1 MTSSPQLG
9 LRAHKGT
16 LWDPAAEIA
25 PGQVAGNSNLKL
37 GDRPRVAPP
46 LYSPNGE
53 TYCEWAPG
61 VLHILA
67 ECGALKGE
75 GPEGPPR
82 EHRASGVSCRTRR
95 HLRAEAEGKLVS
107 LRLWARMPLG
117 PTATSLYGGKLIM
130 TAGLGPGP
138 GSGGSESGCH

>member
-1 MTSSPQLG
+1 M
-9 LRAHKGT
+9 
-16 LWDPAAEIA
+16 
-25 PGQVAGNSNLKL
+25 
-37 GDRPRVAPP
+37 
-46 LYSPNGE
+46 
-53 TYCEWAPG
+53 
-61 VLHILA
+61 LHILA

-82 EHRASGVSCRTRR
+82 EHRASGVLCRTRR

>member
-1 MTSSPQLG
+1 M
-9 LRAHKGT
+9 
-16 LWDPAAEIA
+16 WMNDPARPVRRGRTRLNCGLSRLPFIA
-25 PGQVAGNSNLKL
+25 RTGRMGP
-37 GDRPRVAPP
+37 
-46 LYSPNGE
+46 
-53 TYCEWAPG
+53 W

-82 EHRASGVSCRTRR
+82 EHRASGVLCRTRR

-107 LRLWARMPLG
+107 LWARMPLG

>member
-1 MTSSPQLG
+1 MYGGCSAAPLIARTGKLTANGPQ
-9 LRAHKGT
+9 
-16 LWDPAAEIA
+16 
-25 PGQVAGNSNLKL
+25 
-37 GDRPRVAPP
+37 
-46 LYSPNGE
+46 
-53 TYCEWAPG
+53 G

-82 EHRASGVSCRTRR
+82 EHRASGVLCRTRR

-107 LRLWARMPLG
+107 LWARMPLG